1 MCKMRK
7 EWLLRGALL
16 AASLLMSLAA
26 VEILL
31 RIGYDLETLF
41 AWLQFEPEI
50 ATEGW
55 ERAFLRDYA
64 QIRKRHALGN
74 GLDDYQHDPDL
85 GWDSPGQIR
94 RARSHTPGR
103 SPRVFA

>member
-1 MCKMRK
+1 MYHMRK

-31 RIGYDLETLF
+31 RTGYDLETLF

-50 ATEGW
+50 ATEG
-55 ERAFLRDYA
+55 
-64 QIRKRHALGN
+64 
-74 GLDDYQHDPDL
+74 
-85 GWDSPGQIR
+85 
-94 RARSHTPGR
+94 
-103 SPRVFA
+103 